1 MFKKTLLAASLMCA
15 AAGAQ
20 ATIAI
25 SFDPDGDGAGA
36 LTNIVTFDWA
46 PGNAL
51 AIDGN
56 PNGGLQTGDT
66 ITLLYQANLST
77 ITNTGGGIAFAN
89 GTGGFFFTAV
99 AGFNETATVDGS
111 GNVTFT
117 AAAGPSWFK
126 IYATNA
132 LGDNLAGTG
141 FTTGTEILNATLA
154 SITSSNFS
162 PATPPATDDFDQFLG
177 DDYGGL
183 QTLVGSGTTDIIA
196 NVTFADANYFTDLN
210 MIGMLITAALNT
222 STLVP
227 FTTVDPSLAFS
238 SDGVQDGDLLADLGS
253 INGVPV
259 DGVDRDFQFLAD
271 GNNAFDRQ
279 AVPEPASLAL
289 LGLGLGAL
297 GLARRRSRIAVN

>member
-1 MFKKTLLAASLMCA
+1 MLKKTILAASLLCMS
-15 AAGAQ
+15 AGAQ
-20 ATIAI
+20 AAIAI
-25 SFDPDGDGAGA
+25 SFDPDGDGVGA
-36 LTNIVTFDWA
+36 ITDIVAFDWA

-56 PNGGLQTGDT
+56 PDGGLATGDT

-77 ITNTGGGIAFAN
+77 ITNTGGGISFSN
-89 GTGGFFFTAV
+89 GTGGIFFTAV
-99 AGFNETATVDGS
+99 AGFNETATVDAS

-117 AAAGPSWFK
+117 QAAGTSWFK
-126 IYATNA
+126 IYATTA

-141 FTTGTEILNATLA
+141 FAAGTEILSATLQ

-162 PATPPATDDFDQFLG
+162 PATPPATDDFDQFLA

-183 QTLVGSGTTDIIA
+183 QTLVGSGTTDLIA
-196 NVTFADANYFTDLN
+196 LITTIDNNYFTDLLLVGN
-210 MIGMLITAALNT
+210 IITAALNT

-227 FTTVDPSLAFS
+227 FTTVNPSLAFS
-238 SDGVQDGDLLADLGS
+238 SDGVADGDLLADLGS
-253 INGVPV
+253 INGVPI

-271 GNNAFDRQ
+271 GNNSFDVQ

-297 GLARRRSRIAVN
+297 GLARRRKNLPVM